1 MMKRMHKLADNIW
14 VGEGSIDVQN
24 KLLLADLSIDIF
36 VGGDSMHIG
45 TNHRDQEI
53 RFGKDVQQQFENLYS
68 GNGDLFY

>member
-1 MMKRMHKLADNIW
+1 MN
-14 VGEGSIDVQN
+14 EGSGNDEANAYISWPAILGWSSTDVLN

-53 RFGKDVQQQFENLYS
+53 RFGKDVQ
-68 GNGDLFY
+68 